1 MDDVIYSGLK
11 LSADPITLLIN
22 KYIIIHNNETCSSSQ
37 YSAERK
43 QEEEEEEGLYGTV
56 VNSVRY
62 ISLSANNTNTV
73 RLYIYRSSTF
83 LTRRGRHSQ
92 VEVTY
97 TGREAREWREG
108 STYCTE
114 RNLRKVWRLF

>member
-11 LSADPITLLIN
+11 FSADPITLLIN

-43 QEEEEEEGLYGTV
+43 QEEGEGEGLYGTV
-56 VNSVRY
+56 VNSFRY
-62 ISLSANNTNTV
+62 ISLSADNTNTV

-83 LTRRGRHSQ
+83 LTHQGRHSQ

-97 TGREAREWREG
+97 TGRQARARREG

-114 RNLRKVWRLF
+114 RKLPKV

>member
-11 LSADPITLLIN
+11 FSADPITLLIN

-43 QEEEEEEGLYGTV
+43 QEEEEEGLYGTV
-56 VNSVRY
+56 VNSFRY
-62 ISLSANNTNTV
+62 ISLSADNTNTV

-97 TGREAREWREG
+97 TGRQARAWREG
-108 STYCTE
+108 STYCAE
-114 RNLRKVWRLF
+114 RNLRKV